1 MVMINVSTEIT
12 FKTFRSGGKGGQNVN
27 KVETAAEGSFNV
39 LASVLLSAE
48 QKELLQKKLQNRI
61 NSEGFLQVRSQ
72 AHRTQLANKEEV
84 IKKMNGLLTEA
95 LKKKKARI
103 ATKPSKGSKEKR
115 IESKKRKSDTKQ
127 QRQKIQYDH

>member
-39 LASVLLSAE
+39 LASALLSAE

-72 AHRTQLANKEEV
+72 THRTQLANKEEV
-84 IKKMNGLLTEA
+84 IKKMNGLLAEA

-103 ATKPSKGSKEKR
+103 ATKPSKGAKENR
-115 IESKKRKSDTKQ
+115 IENKKRKSDTKQ
-127 QRQKIQYDH
+127 QRQRIQYDH